1 MAAQTVV
8 NLNAATGSEM
18 SFSTNPEERTEL
30 QEMKK
35 RAEEAKLKIV
45 TKIVEKRNKEKHE
58 AGFAFVEDYLINAF
72 KQCVLYFDLK
82 SPFS

>member
-1 MAAQTVV
+1 MV
-8 NLNAATGSEM
+8 NLNATTGSEM
-18 SFSTNPEERTEL
+18 SFSTNPDERTEL

-58 AGFAFVEDYLINAF
+58 
-72 KQCVLYFDLK
+72 FDCTDKKKTLPTDK
-82 SPFS
+82 LVDVVRRRT